1 MSCCLRLYRTARITT
16 MFVKHHRIGSL
27 SMAGVT
33 ISCVSSTSIKN
44 ETMWLPSELALVRPH
59 LKYKVSFGKANV
71 DYQGKVIGEEEIE
84 ALDI

>member
-1 MSCCLRLYRTARITT
+1 
-16 MFVKHHRIGSL
+16 
-27 SMAGVT
+27 
-33 ISCVSSTSIKN
+33 
-44 ETMWLPSELALVRPH
+44 MWLPSELALVRPH